1 MACTTDRKSVARGR
15 PIPAG
20 GGIKG
25 ASTAHS
31 ASVVLLAKTS
41 LSRRY
46 CRGVIPGQGIVTS
59 IESWHIRRNHSSL
72 GSLTTYGPYSE
83 ERPQAAS
90 RRMEA
95 DDDDPTMQRGTARS
109 GSRTLP

>member
-46 CRGVIPGQGIVTS
+46 CRGVITGQGIVTS

-83 ERPQAAS
+83 ESAFSAGPHLRRLKAAVS
-90 RRMEA
+90 KGGQELR
-95 DDDDPTMQRGTARS
+95 
-109 GSRTLP
+109 